1 MIKSETRGEVTIVTI
16 DRDEKRNALSVEVAR
31 GLRHAIESSFAHS
44 RAIVL
49 TGAGKAFF
57 AGADLGE
64 NKLGGGFF
72 EAFTELLNAVRAA
85 PVPVIAYVNGPA
97 IGAGAMLAMVCDI
110 RVAGERAF
118 FSIPVADMA
127 IGVEGTIVELL
138 TSLVGGGRARA
149 MLLAGMRLERD
160 ESVACGM
167 SLPGGMDEAVEVAQ
181 RCAGKAPLS
190 IRNIKAEFAPD
201 LFTSEERDAF
211 RAAPFSSEDF
221 AEGARARREKRPP
234 RFMGW

>member
-1 MIKSETRGEVTIVTI
+1 
-16 DRDEKRNALSVEVAR
+16 
-31 GLRHAIESSFAHS
+31 
-44 RAIVL
+44 
-49 TGAGKAFF
+49 
-57 AGADLGE
+57 
-64 NKLGGGFF
+64 
-72 EAFTELLNAVRAA
+72 
-85 PVPVIAYVNGPA
+85 
-97 IGAGAMLAMVCDI
+97 MLAMVCGI

-138 TSLVGGGRARA
+138 TSLVGGGGRARA

-221 AEGARARREKRPP
+221 AEGARARHEKRPP
-234 RFMGW
+234 RFMGR

>member
-1 MIKSETRGEVTIVTI
+1 
-16 DRDEKRNALSVEVAR
+16 
-31 GLRHAIESSFAHS
+31 
-44 RAIVL
+44 
-49 TGAGKAFF
+49 
-57 AGADLGE
+57 
-64 NKLGGGFF
+64 
-72 EAFTELLNAVRAA
+72 
-85 PVPVIAYVNGPA
+85 
-97 IGAGAMLAMVCDI
+97 MLAMVCDI

-234 RFMGW
+234 RFMGR

>member
-49 TGAGKAFF
+49 NGAGKAFS

-64 NKLGGGFF
+64 NKL
-72 EAFTELLNAVRAA
+72 
-85 PVPVIAYVNGPA
+85 
-97 IGAGAMLAMVCDI
+97 
-110 RVAGERAF
+110 
-118 FSIPVADMA
+118 
-127 IGVEGTIVELL
+127 
-138 TSLVGGGRARA
+138 GGGRARA

-221 AEGARARREKRPP
+221 AEVARARQEKRPP
-234 RFMGW
+234 RFMGR